1 MVKCQA
7 ESGIIIGN
15 FADKRRSVK
24 MEKLGVNEIRDMFR
38 DFFVSKGHYAGGSAS
53 LIPRNDKSL
62 LIINS
67 GMAPLKPY
75 FAGVETPPKKR
86 MTTCQKCIRTN
97 DIENVGKTA
106 RHGTFFEML
115 GNFSFGDYFK
125 KESLQWGW
133 EFCTEWLHMPEEK
146 LWATIYEDDDEAFE
160 IWRDIIGMPEE
171 KIIRLGKDDN
181 FWEIGLGPCGPC
193 SEIYYD
199 RGPEW
204 GCGSPDCKPGCDC
217 DRYLEFWNH
226 VFTQFDR
233 QEDGSYPRLAHPN
246 IDTGMGLER
255 LACILQD
262 VDSIFDVDTVKFI
275 RDAVCEMAGVKY
287 MAGDHKVDVSVRIVT
302 DHLRSMTFMIGDG
315 ILPSNEGRGYILKR
329 IIRRAARHCKLLGI
343 TQQNPL
349 VELAESVVQTSG
361 GAYPELVE
369 NHDYIMKIIKIEE
382 DNFAKTLDR
391 GMEILEGYMADMDA
405 KGETVLAG
413 ELTFKLYDTYGFPL
427 EVTQEILEENGK
439 TADVDGFN
447 ANMQAQKELAR
458 ANQRDTDEDAWRDAS
473 EYSDLPHT
481 EFLGYTEETAEAKVL
496 YAGNFDE
503 MRRFVIFD
511 RTPFYATSGG
521 QVYDTGFIVL
531 GDDRFRVVDVVK
543 ENGIFL
549 HVIHP
554 DDTGAA
560 MKIKVGDEVKLEIDS
575 VRRHRIARGHSAT
588 HLMQQALRD
597 VLGDHVMQAGS
608 YVDDNYLR
616 FDFNHFQPM
625 TKEEIAKVEEIVNER
640 VDEYLPI
647 RMEEMPIEEA
657 RKLGAMAIFG
667 EKYGDIVRVVS
678 MGDYSVE
685 FCGGTH
691 IDNTGKVG
699 GFKIISEGGI
709 AAGVRRIEAITGS
722 NVVRYLADKETT
734 LSSVAAALKS
744 SESDLTRKAG
754 QVMADIKSLENTIK
768 SIKSDEISGSVDGI
782 ISSAKEINGVRLITK
797 KFEDTDVDQL
807 RSISDAVKEKAGDV
821 VMVFAAVNDG
831 KVTFI
836 VSVSEDL
843 IGKGYHAGKLIKDI
857 AAAAGGGGGGKANM
871 AQAGAKDP
879 SKVDAAFSKAEEL
892 IAG

>member
-1 MVKCQA
+1 MK
-7 ESGIIIGN
+7 N
-15 FADKRRSVK
+15 
-24 MEKLGVNEIRDMFR
+24 LGVNELRDLFR

-53 LIPRNDKSL
+53 LIPQNDKSL
-62 LIINS
+62 MIINS

-75 FAGVETPPKKR
+75 FAGVETPPCKR

-125 KESLQWGW
+125 KESLEWGW
-133 EFCTEWLHMPEEK
+133 EFCTEWLEMPADR

-160 IWRDIIGMPEE
+160 IWRDVIGMPEE
-171 KIIRLGKDDN
+171 KIVRLGKDDN

-204 GCGSPDCKPGCDC
+204 GCDNPDCKPGCDC

-255 LACILQD
+255 LACILQG

-275 RDAVCEMAGVKY
+275 RDSICEMAAVKY
-287 MAGDHKVDVSVRIVT
+287 QVGNEKVDVSVRIIT
-302 DHLRSMTFMIGDG
+302 DHMRSMVFMIADG

-329 IIRRAARHCKLLGI
+329 IIRRAARHAKLLGI
-343 TQQNPL
+343 TEAGPL
-349 VELAESVVQTSG
+349 SILAESVIKTSG
-361 GAYPELVE
+361 TAYPELVE
-369 NHDYIMKIIKIEE
+369 KHDYIIKMIRNEE
-382 DNFAKTLDR
+382 THFAKTLDN
-391 GMEILEGYMADMDA
+391 GIQILDGYIDELKQSGSTELSGD
-405 KGETVLAG
+405 
-413 ELTFKLYDTYGFPL
+413 LTFKLYDTYGFPL
-427 EVTQEILEENGK
+427 EVTQEILEENGMS
-439 TADVDGFN
+439 ADVEGFN
-447 ANMQAQKELAR
+447 ENMKKQKDLAR
-458 ANQRDTDEDAWRDAS
+458 ANQRDTDDEAWRDAS
-473 EYSDLPHT
+473 EYSELQHT
-481 EFLGYTEETAEAKVL
+481 RFLGYTEESAEAQLL
-496 YAGNFDE
+496 YVGRFDE
-503 MRRFVIFD
+503 NRRFAIFD
-511 RTPFYATSGG
+511 QTPFYATSGG
-521 QVYDTGFIVL
+521 QVYDTGIIKNGSDNL
-531 GDDRFRVVDVVK
+531 RVVDVIK
-543 ENGIFL
+543 ENDIYL
-549 HVIHP
+549 HVINA
-554 DDTGAA
+554 DDAGLADQL
-560 MKIKVGDEVKLEIDS
+560 KVGDTLMLSIDS
-575 VRRHRIARGHSAT
+575 VRRHKIARSHSAT
-588 HLMQQALRD
+588 HLLQQALRD

-616 FDFNHFQPM
+616 FDFNHFQPV
-625 TKEEIAKVEEIVNER
+625 TAEEIQKIEEAVNDR

-647 RMEEMPIEEA
+647 KMEEMPIEDA
-657 RKLGAMAIFG
+657 KKLGAMAIFG

-699 GFKIISEGGI
+699 GFKIVSESGI

-722 NVVRYLADKETT
+722 AVIKYLTAKQDT
-734 LSSVAAALKS
+734 LNALAGTLKS
-744 SESDLTRKAG
+744 SESDLTRKAE
-754 QVMADIKSLENTIK
+754 QVMTDIKTLENTIK
-768 SIKSDEISGSVDGI
+768 TFKSDEISGSVDDI
-782 ISSAKEINGVRLITK
+782 IKSAKEINGVKLISK
-797 KFEDTDVDQL
+797 RFDDTDVDQL
-807 RSISDAVKEKAGDV
+807 RNISDAVKEKTDDV
-821 VMVFAAVNDG
+821 IMVFAAVNDS
-831 KVTFI
+831 KVTII

-843 IGKGYHAGKLIKDI
+843 IGRGYHAGKLIKDI

-879 SKVDAAFSKAEEL
+879 SKIDDAFAKAEEL
-892 IAG
+892 ITA

>member
-1 MVKCQA
+1 
-7 ESGIIIGN
+7 
-15 FADKRRSVK
+15 
-24 MEKLGVNEIRDMFR
+24 MEKLGVNDLRDMFR

-62 LIINS
+62 MIINS

-75 FAGVETPPKKR
+75 FAGVETPPCKR

-97 DIENVGKTA
+97 DIDNVGKTA

-133 EFCTEWLHMPEEK
+133 EFCTEWLKMPKDK
-146 LWATIYEDDDEAFE
+146 LWATIYENDDEAFE

-171 KIIRLGKDDN
+171 KIVRLGKEDN

-204 GCGSPDCKPGCDC
+204 GCGSPDCKPGCEC

-275 RDAVCEMAGVKY
+275 RDSITEMAGVEY
-287 MAGDHKVDVSVRIVT
+287 QAGNHKVDVSVRIVT
-302 DHLRSMTFMIGDG
+302 DHLRSMTFMIADG

-343 TQQNPL
+343 TQANPL
-349 VELAESVVQTSG
+349 VELAESVVKTSG

-382 DNFAKTLDR
+382 DNFARTLDR
-391 GMEILEGYMADMDA
+391 GMEILDGYIDDMDK

-413 ELTFKLYDTYGFPL
+413 DLTFKLYDTYGFPL
-427 EVTQEILEENGK
+427 EVTQEILEEKGK
-439 TADVDGFN
+439 TVDVEGFN
-447 ANMQAQKELAR
+447 AKMAAQKELAR
-458 ANQRDTDEDAWRDAS
+458 ANQRDTEGDAWRDAS
-473 EYSDLPHT
+473 EYSHLDPT
-481 EFLGYTEETAEAKVL
+481 VFLGYTEESAESSVM
-496 YAGNFDE
+496 YVGNFDE
-503 MRRFVIFD
+503 NRKFIIFEA
-511 RTPFYATSGG
+511 TPFYATSGG
-521 QVYDTGFIVL
+521 QVFDTGTVKHGENVL
-531 GDDRFRVVDVVK
+531 RIVDVVK
-543 ENGIFL
+543 ENGIYL

-554 DDTGAA
+554 EDTGLA
-560 MKIKVGDEVKLEIDS
+560 MRIKTGDKVSLKIDA
-575 VRRHRIARGHSAT
+575 VRRHKIARQHSAT
-588 HLMQQALRD
+588 HLLQQALRD

-608 YVDDNYLR
+608 YVDENYLR
-616 FDFNHFQPM
+616 FDFNHYQAVTP
-625 TKEEIAKVEEIVNER
+625 EEIEKIEAIVNEK

-647 RMEEMPIEEA
+647 TMEEMPIDEA
-657 RKLGAMAIFG
+657 KKLGAMAIFG

-678 MGDYSVE
+678 MGDYSIE

-699 GFKIISEGGI
+699 GFKIVSEGGI
-709 AAGVRRIEAITGS
+709 ASGVRRIEAITGS
-722 NVVRYLADKETT
+722 NVISYLAGKESTIST
-734 LSSVAAALKS
+734 VAHTLKS
-744 SESDLTRKAG
+744 SESDLTRKAA
-754 QVMADIKSLENTIK
+754 QVMSDIKELENTIK
-768 SIKSDEISGSVDGI
+768 SFKSDEITGALDDI
-782 ISSAKEINGVRLITK
+782 IASAKKVGEVDLITREFK
-797 KFEDTDVDQL
+797 DSDADQL
-807 RSISDAVKEKAGDV
+807 RSICDAVKEKKDNV
-821 VMVFAAVNDG
+821 IMVFAAVNDG

-836 VSVSEDL
+836 TSVSEDL
-843 IGKGYHAGKLIKDI
+843 VGKGYNAGKIIKE
-857 AAAAGGGGGGKANM
+857 AAKAAGGGGGGKANM

-879 SKVDAAFSKAEEL
+879 SRVGDAFAAAEQF
-892 IAG
+892 IASQK

>member
-1 MVKCQA
+1 
-7 ESGIIIGN
+7 
-15 FADKRRSVK
+15 

-75 FAGVETPPKKR
+75 FAGVETPPCKR

-133 EFCTEWLHMPEEK
+133 EFCTEWLKMPKDK
-146 LWATIYEDDDEAFE
+146 LWATIYEDDDEAYD
-160 IWRDIIGMPEE
+160 IWKNIIGMPEE
-171 KIIRLGKDDN
+171 RIVRLGKEDN

-204 GCGSPDCKPGCDC
+204 GCGKPDCKPGCDC

-255 LACILQD
+255 LACILQG

-275 RDAVCEMAGVKY
+275 RDAITDMAGVKY
-287 MAGDHKVDVSVRIVT
+287 QAGDHKVDVSVRIVT
-302 DHLRSMTFMIGDG
+302 DHLRSMTFMIADG
-315 ILPSNEGRGYILKR
+315 VLPSNEGRGYILKR

-343 TQQNPL
+343 EKENPL
-349 VELAESVVQTSG
+349 AELAENVIKTSG

-369 NHDYIMKIIKIEE
+369 KHDYIIKMIQIEE
-382 DNFAKTLDR
+382 NNFAKTLDN
-391 GMEILEGYMADMDA
+391 GMEILDSYIEDLKA
-405 KGETVLAG
+405 KGESTLG
-413 ELTFKLYDTYGFPL
+413 GDLTFKLYDTYGFPL
-427 EVTQEILEENGK
+427 EVTQEILEEQGM

-447 ANMQAQKELAR
+447 EHMQAQKDLAR

-481 EFLGYTEETAEAKVL
+481 KFLGYTEESSDAEVL
-496 YAGNFDE
+496 YVGNYDE
-503 MRRFVIFD
+503 KRKFIIFD
-511 RTPFYATSGG
+511 QTPFYATSGG
-521 QVYDTGFIVL
+521 QVYDTGLIKKGSDEL
-531 GDDRFRVVDVVK
+531 RVVDVVK
-543 ENGIFL
+543 DNDIWL
-549 HVIHP
+549 HVIHA
-554 DDTGAA
+554 DDSGLAGQLV
-560 MKIKVGDEVKLEIDS
+560 KGDKVELSIDA

-588 HLMQQALRD
+588 HLLQQALQD

-625 TKEEIAKVEEIVNER
+625 TKEEIAKVEEIVNEK

-647 RMEEMPIEEA
+647 KMEEMPIDEA

-678 MGDYSVE
+678 MGDYSIE

-699 GFKIISEGGI
+699 GFKIVSEAGI
-709 AAGVRRIEAITGS
+709 ASGVRRIEAITGS
-722 NVVRYLADKETT
+722 NVIKYLAAKESTIGSVVKT
-734 LSSVAAALKS
+734 LKT
-744 SESDLTRKAG
+744 SESDLTRKAT
-754 QVMADIKSLENTIK
+754 QVMSDLKELENTIK
-768 SIKSDEISGSVDGI
+768 SIKSDEISGSVDDI
-782 ISSAKEINGVRLITK
+782 INSAKEVGEAKLITK
-797 KFEDTDVDQL
+797 KFENTDTDQL
-807 RSISDAVKEKAGDV
+807 RSISDAIREKTDDV
-821 VMVFAAVNDG
+821 VIVLAAVNDG

-843 IGKGYHAGKLIKDI
+843 IGKGYHAGKLIKEI

-879 SKVDAAFSKAEEL
+879 SKVDDAFRKAAEL
-892 IAG
+892 LEA

>member
-1 MVKCQA
+1 
-7 ESGIIIGN
+7 
-15 FADKRRSVK
+15 

-171 KIIRLGKDDN
+171 RIVRLGKEDN

-204 GCGSPDCKPGCDC
+204 GCGKPDCKPGCDC

-262 VDSIFDVDTVKFI
+262 VNSIFDVDTVKYI
-275 RDAVCEMAGVKY
+275 RDAICKMAGVEY
-287 MAGDHKVDVSVRIVT
+287 MAGNLKVDVSVRIVT

-349 VELAESVVQTSG
+349 VELAESVVETSG
-361 GAYPELVE
+361 KAYPELVE

-391 GMEILEGYMADMDA
+391 GMEILEDYMSEMDG

-413 ELTFKLYDTYGFPL
+413 DLAFKLYDTYGFPL

-447 ANMQAQKELAR
+447 SCMQAQKDLAR

-481 EFLGYTEETAEAKVL
+481 EFLGYTQESADAEVL
-496 YAGNFDE
+496 YTGSFDE
-503 MRRFVIFD
+503 KRRFVIFD

-521 QVYDTGFIVL
+521 QVFDTGHIVL
-531 GDDRFRVVDVVK
+531 DGDRFRVVDVIK

-549 HVIHP
+549 HVIHE

-560 MKIKVGDEVKLEIDS
+560 MKIKVGDKVSLEIDS
-575 VRRHRIARGHSAT
+575 IRRHRIARGHSAT
-588 HLMQQALRD
+588 HLLQQALRD

-625 TKEEIAKVEEIVNER
+625 TKEEIEKVEEIVNEKA
-640 VDEYLPI
+640 DEYLPV

-657 RKLGAMAIFG
+657 KKLGAMAIFG

-699 GFKIISEGGI
+699 GFKIVSEAGI

-722 NVVRYLADKETT
+722 NVVRYLAGKEHTI
-734 LSSVAAALKS
+734 SSVASALKS
-744 SESDLTRKAG
+744 SEADLTRKAG

-768 SIKSDEISGSVDGI
+768 SIKSDEISGSVDDI
-782 ISSAKEINGVRLITK
+782 ISSAKDIGGIRLITK
-797 KFEDTDVDQL
+797 KYENTDVDQL
-807 RSISDAVKEKAGDV
+807 RSISDAVKEKTDDV
-821 VMVFAAVNDG
+821 IMVFAAVNDG

-857 AAAAGGGGGGKANM
+857 VAAAGGGGGGKANM

-879 SKVDAAFSKAEEL
+879 SKVEAAFAKAEEL
-892 IAG
+892 ISG

>member
-1 MVKCQA
+1 MK
-7 ESGIIIGN
+7 N
-15 FADKRRSVK
+15 
-24 MEKLGVNEIRDMFR
+24 LGVNEVRDMFR
-38 DFFVSKGHYAGGSAS
+38 DFFVSKGHYPGGSAS

-75 FAGVETPPKKR
+75 FAGTETPPKKR

-133 EFCTEWLHMPEEK
+133 EFCTEWLEMPKEK
-146 LWATIYEDDDEAFE
+146 LWATIYENDDEAYE
-160 IWRDIIGMPEE
+160 IWRDVIGMPEE
-171 KIIRLGKDDN
+171 RIVRLGKDDN

-204 GCGSPDCKPGCDC
+204 GCGKPDCKPGCDC

-233 QEDGSYPRLAHPN
+233 QEDGSYPKLAHPN

-255 LACILQD
+255 LACILQG
-262 VDSIFDVDTVKFI
+262 VDSIFDVDTVKYI
-275 RDAVCEMAGVKY
+275 RDSITDMAGVEY
-287 MAGDHKVDVSVRIVT
+287 QAGNHSVDVSVRIIT

-315 ILPSNEGRGYILKR
+315 VLPSNEGRGYILKR

-343 TQQNPL
+343 TQANPL
-349 VELAESVVQTSG
+349 VELAESVVTTSG
-361 GAYPELVE
+361 AAYPELVE

-391 GMEILEGYMADMDA
+391 GVEILDSYMEEMDA
-405 KGETVLAG
+405 EGSSVLSGDRA
-413 ELTFKLYDTYGFPL
+413 FKLYDTYGFPL
-427 EVTQEILEENGK
+427 EVTQEILEEKGK
-439 TADVDGFN
+439 TVDVDGFTEKMN
-447 ANMQAQKELAR
+447 AQKELAR
-458 ANQRDTDEDAWRDAS
+458 ANQRDTEGDAWRDAS
-473 EYSDLPHT
+473 EYSHFEPT
-481 EFLGYTEETAEAKVL
+481 EFLGYTEEKAVSKVL
-496 YAGNFDE
+496 YTGDYDE
-503 MRRFVIFD
+503 NRKFIIFES
-511 RTPFYATSGG
+511 TPFYATSGG
-521 QVYDTGFIVL
+521 QVYDTGVVKHD
-531 GDDRFRVVDVVK
+531 GDELRVVDVVK
-543 ENGIFL
+543 ENGIYL
-549 HVIHP
+549 HVIDP
-554 DDTGAA
+554 EDTGLV
-560 MKIKVGDEVKLEIDS
+560 MRVKPGDEVGLEIDS
-575 VRRHRIARGHSAT
+575 IRRHQIARGHSAT

-625 TKEEIAKVEEIVNER
+625 TAEEIRKVEEIVNEK

-647 RMEEMPIEEA
+647 KMEEMPIEEA
-657 RKLGAMAIFG
+657 KKLGAMAIFG

-678 MGDYSVE
+678 MGDYSIE

-722 NVVRYLADKETT
+722 KVISYLENKEAVIST
-734 LSSVAAALKS
+734 VAASLKS
-744 SESDLTRKAG
+744 SESDLTRKAA
-754 QVMADIKSLENTIK
+754 QVMADIKALESTIK
-768 SIKSDEISGSVDGI
+768 SIKSDRISSSVDDI
-782 ISSAKEINGVRLITK
+782 ISSAKDVNGVKLITLK
-797 KFEDTDVDQL
+797 YDDADIEQL
-807 RSISDAVKEKAGDV
+807 RSISDAVKAKAEGV
-821 VMVFAAVNDG
+821 ILVLAAVNGG

-843 IGKGYHAGKLIKDI
+843 IGKGWHAGKLIKEI
-857 AAAAGGGGGGKANM
+857 AAAAGGGGGGKASM

-879 SKVDAAFSKAEEL
+879 SKVDAAFAKAEEL
-892 IAG
+892 IRG

>member
-1 MVKCQA
+1 MEVCLSK
-7 ESGIIIGN
+7 EIN
-15 FADKRRSVK
+15 

-75 FAGVETPPKKR
+75 FAGTETPPCKR

-97 DIENVGKTA
+97 DIDNVGKTA

-133 EFCTEWLHMPEEK
+133 EFCTEWLKMPKEK
-146 LWATIYEDDDEAFE
+146 LWATIYENDDEAYD
-160 IWRDIIGMPEE
+160 IWKNIIGMPEE
-171 KIIRLGKDDN
+171 KIVRLGKDDN

-204 GCGSPDCKPGCDC
+204 GCGSPDCKPGCEC

-262 VDSIFDVDTVKFI
+262 VDSIFDVDTVKFT
-275 RDAVCEMAGVKY
+275 RDAITEMAGVEY
-287 MAGDHKVDVSVRIVT
+287 QAGNHKVDVSVRIVT
-302 DHLRSMTFMIGDG
+302 DHLRSMTFMIADG

-343 TQQNPL
+343 TQANPL
-349 VELAESVVQTSG
+349 VELAESVVKTSG

-382 DNFAKTLDR
+382 DNFARTLDR
-391 GMEILEGYMADMDA
+391 GMEILEGYMADMDVA
-405 KGETVLAG
+405 GQTVLAG
-413 ELTFKLYDTYGFPL
+413 DLTFKLYDTYGFPL

-439 TADVDGFN
+439 TADVEGFN
-447 ANMQAQKELAR
+447 AKMTAQKELAR
-458 ANQRDTDEDAWRDAS
+458 ANQRDTEGDAWRDAS
-473 EYSDLPHT
+473 EYSHFEPT
-481 EFLGYTEETAEAKVL
+481 EFLGYTAETADTRVKYV
-496 YAGNFDE
+496 GNFDE
-503 MRRFVIFD
+503 NRKFIIFD
-511 RTPFYATSGG
+511 ATPFYATSGG
-521 QVYDTGFIVL
+521 QVYDTGTVTHGENVL
-531 GDDRFRVVDVVK
+531 RVVDVVK

-549 HVIHP
+549 HVINSE
-554 DDTGAA
+554 DTGLA
-560 MKIKVGDEVKLEIDS
+560 MRIKAGDEVHLAIDA
-575 VRRHRIARGHSAT
+575 VRRHKIARQHSAT
-588 HLMQQALRD
+588 HLLQQALRD

-608 YVDDNYLR
+608 YVDENYLR
-616 FDFNHFQPM
+616 FDFNHFQAVTP
-625 TKEEIAKVEEIVNER
+625 EELARIEAIVNER

-647 RMEEMPIEEA
+647 KMEEMPIDEA
-657 RKLGAMAIFG
+657 KKLGAMAIFG

-678 MGDYSVE
+678 MGDYSIE

-709 AAGVRRIEAITGS
+709 ASGVRRIEAITGS
-722 NVVRYLADKETT
+722 NVIAYLAGKQNTI
-734 LSSVAAALKS
+734 SSVAAALKS
-744 SESDLTRKAG
+744 SESDLTRKAA
-754 QVMADIKSLENTIK
+754 QVMADIKSLEKTIE
-768 SIKSDEISGSVDGI
+768 SFKSDEISGAVDDI
-782 ISSAKEINGVRLITK
+782 IASAKTIGEVNLITRQ
-797 KFEDTDVDQL
+797 FEGADIDQL
-807 RSISDAVKEKAGDV
+807 RNISDAVKEKKDNV
-821 VMVFAAVNDG
+821 VLVLAAVNEG

-836 VSVSEDL
+836 TSVSDDL
-843 IGKGYHAGKLIKDI
+843 IGKGYHAGKLIKEI
-857 AAAAGGGGGGKANM
+857 AKAAGGGGGGKANM

-879 SKVDAAFSKAEEL
+879 AKIGAAFETAEKLLSK
-892 IAG
+892 

>member
-1 MVKCQA
+1 
-7 ESGIIIGN
+7 
-15 FADKRRSVK
+15 

-62 LIINS
+62 MIINS

-75 FAGVETPPKKR
+75 FAGVETPPCKR

-97 DIENVGKTA
+97 DIDNVGKTA

-133 EFCTEWLHMPEEK
+133 EFCTEWLKMPKEK
-146 LWATIYEDDDEAFE
+146 LWATIYENDDEAYE

-171 KIIRLGKDDN
+171 KIVRLGKEDN

-204 GCGSPDCKPGCDC
+204 GCGKPDCKPGCDC

-275 RDAVCEMAGVKY
+275 RDSICDMAGVEY
-287 MAGDHKVDVSVRIVT
+287 MAGDHKTDVSVRIIT
-302 DHLRSMTFMIGDG
+302 DHLRSMTFMIADG

-329 IIRRAARHCKLLGI
+329 IIRRAARHAKLLGI
-343 TQQNPL
+343 EQENPL
-349 VELAESVVQTSG
+349 AELAESVIKTSG

-369 NHDYIMKIIKIEE
+369 KHDYIIKMITIEE
-382 DNFAKTLDR
+382 NHFAKTLDK
-391 GMEILEGYMADMDA
+391 GLGILEGYMADMEA
-405 KGETVLAG
+405 SGTTVLAG
-413 ELTFKLYDTYGFPL
+413 DLAFKLYDTYGFPI
-427 EVTQEILEENGK
+427 EVTEEILEEKGMS
-439 TADVDGFN
+439 ADTDGFN
-447 ANMQAQKELAR
+447 ENMQAQKELAR
-458 ANQRDTDEDAWRDAS
+458 ANQKDLDDEAWRDAS

-481 EFLGYTEETAEAKVL
+481 KFLGYTEEKATAKVL
-496 YAGNFDE
+496 YTGNYDE
-503 MRRFVIFD
+503 NRKFIIFD
-511 RTPFYATSGG
+511 QTPFYATSGG
-521 QVYDTGFIVL
+521 QIFDTGLVIK
-531 GDDRFRVVDVVK
+531 GKDTMRVVDVEK
-543 ENGIFL
+543 ENDIFL
-549 HVIHP
+549 HVIHV
-554 DDTGAA
+554 DDSGLVTQLE
-560 MKIKVGDEVKLEIDS
+560 VGDEVELAIDS

-588 HLMQQALRD
+588 HLMQQALQD

-625 TKEEIAKVEEIVNER
+625 TKDEIAKVEEIVNEK

-647 RMEEMPIEEA
+647 KMEEMPIDEA
-657 RKLGAMAIFG
+657 RKLGAMALFG
-667 EKYGDIVRVVS
+667 EKYGEIVRVVS

-699 GFKIISEGGI
+699 GFKIISEAGI
-709 AAGVRRIEAITGS
+709 ASGVRRIEAITGS
-722 NVVRYLADKETT
+722 NVVRYLADKQNTIN
-734 LSSVAAALKS
+734 SVATALKS
-744 SESDLTRKAG
+744 NEADLTRKAG

-768 SIKSDEISGSVDGI
+768 SIKSDEISGSVDAI
-782 ISSAKEINGVRLITK
+782 IGSAKEINGVRLITK
-797 KFEDTDVDQL
+797 KFDDTDVDQL
-807 RSISDAVKEKAGDV
+807 RSISDAVKEKADDV
-821 VMVFAAVNDG
+821 IMVFAAVNGD

-879 SKVDAAFSKAEEL
+879 SKVDAAFAKAEEL

>member
-1 MVKCQA
+1 MKN
-7 ESGIIIGN
+7 I
-15 FADKRRSVK
+15 
-24 MEKLGVNEIRDMFR
+24 GVNELRDMFR

-53 LIPRNDKSL
+53 LIPQNDKSL
-62 LIINS
+62 MIINS

-75 FAGVETPPKKR
+75 FAGVETPPCKR

-125 KESLQWGW
+125 KESLEWGW
-133 EFCTEWLHMPEEK
+133 EFCTKWLEMPEEK
-146 LWATIYEDDDEAFE
+146 LWATIYEDDDEAYE
-160 IWRDIIGMPEE
+160 IWKNDIGMPEE
-171 KIIRLGKDDN
+171 KIVRLGKEDN

-204 GCGSPDCKPGCDC
+204 GCGKPDCKPGCEC

-255 LACILQD
+255 LACILQG

-275 RDAVCEMAGVKY
+275 RDAICDMAGVKY
-287 MAGDHKVDVSVRIVT
+287 QAGNDKVDVSVRIIT
-302 DHLRSMTFMIGDG
+302 DHMRSMVFMIADG

-329 IIRRAARHCKLLGI
+329 IIRRAARHAKLLGI
-343 TQQNPL
+343 TEENPL
-349 VELAESVVQTSG
+349 SILAESVVKTSG

-369 NHDYIMKIIKIEE
+369 KHDYIIKMIKNEE
-382 DNFAKTLDR
+382 THFAKTLDN
-391 GMEILEGYMADMDA
+391 GIQILDGYIEDMKASGSTELSGD
-405 KGETVLAG
+405 
-413 ELTFKLYDTYGFPL
+413 LTFKLYDTYGFPL
-427 EVTQEILEENGK
+427 EVTQEILEENGM

-447 ANMQAQKELAR
+447 ENMKKQKELAR
-458 ANQRDTDEDAWRDAS
+458 ANQRDTDDEAWRDAG

-481 EFLGYTEETAEAKVL
+481 KFLGYTAETGEAEVL
-496 YAGNFDE
+496 YVGNFDE
-503 MRRFVIFD
+503 NRRFAIFD
-511 RTPFYATSGG
+511 QTPFYATSGG
-521 QVYDTGFIVL
+521 QIYDTGVIIKG
-531 GDDRFRVVDVVK
+531 GDHLRVVDVVK
-543 ENGIFL
+543 ENDIFL
-549 HVIHP
+549 HVIDA
-554 DDTGAA
+554 DDAGLADQLA
-560 MKIKVGDEVKLEIDS
+560 VGDKVNLAIDA
-575 VRRHRIARGHSAT
+575 VRRHRIARSHSAT
-588 HLMQQALRD
+588 HLLQQALRD

-616 FDFNHFQPM
+616 FDFNHFQAVSAD
-625 TKEEIAKVEEIVNER
+625 EIERIEAVVNEK
-640 VDEYLPI
+640 VDEYLPVK
-647 RMEEMPIEEA
+647 MEEMPIEDA
-657 RKLGAMAIFG
+657 KKLGAMAIFG

-699 GFKIISEGGI
+699 GFKIISESGI

-722 NVVRYLADKETT
+722 CVIKYLADKEAT
-734 LSSVAAALKS
+734 LSSLAGTLKS
-744 SESDLTRKAG
+744 SEADLTRKAA
-754 QVMADIKSLENTIK
+754 QVMSDIKNLENTIK
-768 SIKSDEISGSVDGI
+768 TFKSDEISGSVDDI
-782 ISSAKEINGVRLITK
+782 IKSAKEIGGVKLITK

-807 RSISDAVKEKAGDV
+807 RSISDAVKENADEV
-821 VMVFAAVNDG
+821 IMVFAAVNDG

-843 IGKGYHAGKLIKDI
+843 IGKGYHAGKLIKEI

-879 SKVDAAFSKAEEL
+879 SKVDAALAKAEEL
-892 IAG
+892 ITA